1 MCIRDRPNIDSPKYQ
16 GQRKFMVSKLKSLG
30 INNKNV
36 LNALN
41 SVPRHLFMDPGLI
54 SHSYKNMAYP
64 IESGQTISQ
73 PYTVAF
79 QTELINCKEGDEV
92 LEIGTGSGYQA
103 AILSYLGFD
112 VFTIE
117 RNITLFKKSSLIFKN
132 LSIKIKKNL
141 LGDGYLGIADSA
153 PFDAI
158 IVTAAAKEIPK
169 NLMNQLKVGGRM
181 VIPIGEDEQIMYRFT
196 RIEKSTFKKEEF
208 GQFKFVPMVKGK

>member
-1 MCIRDRPNIDSPKYQ
+1 MTPNIDSPKYQ
-16 GQRKFMVSKLKSLG
+16 GQRKLMVSKLKSLG

-41 SVPRHLFMDPGLI
+41 TVPRHLFMDPGLI

-64 IESGQTISQ
+64 IDSGQTISQ

-103 AILSYLGFD
+103 AILSHLGFN

-141 LGDGYLGIADSA
+141 LGDGYLGIVDSA

>member
-1 MCIRDRPNIDSPKYQ
+1 MTPNIDSPKYQ
-16 GQRKFMVSKLKSLG
+16 GQRKLMASKLKSLG

-64 IESGQTISQ
+64 IDSGQTISQ

-196 RIEKSTFKKEEF
+196 RIEKSTFKREEF

>member
-1 MCIRDRPNIDSPKYQ
+1 METNIDSPKYR
-16 GQRKFMVSKLKSLG
+16 GQRNQMVSKLESLG
-30 INNKNV
+30 INDKNV

-41 SVPRHLFMDPGLI
+41 NVPRHLFMDPGLI
-54 SHSYKNMAYP
+54 SHSYKNNAYP

-79 QTELINCKEGDEV
+79 QTQLINCKQGDKV
-92 LEIGTGSGYQA
+92 LEIGTGSGYQT

-117 RNITLFKKSSLIFKN
+117 RDVTLFKKSSLIFKN
-132 LSIKIKKNL
+132 LSIKIKMNL
-141 LGDGYLGIADSA
+141 FADGYLGIIDSA
-153 PFDAI
+153 PFDGI
-158 IVTAAAKEIPK
+158 IATAAAKEIPK

-181 VIPIGEDEQIMYRFT
+181 VIPIGEENQTMYRFT
-196 RIEKSTFKKEEF
+196 RIEKSKFKKEEF

>member
-1 MCIRDRPNIDSPKYQ
+1 MTPNIDSPKYQ
-16 GQRKFMVSKLKSLG
+16 GQRKLMVSKLKSLG

-64 IESGQTISQ
+64 IDSGQTISQ

-141 LGDGYLGIADSA
+141 LGDGYLGIVDSA

-196 RIEKSTFKKEEF
+196 RMEKSTFKKEEF
-208 GQFKFVPMVKGK
+208 GQFKFVPMIKGK

>member
-1 MCIRDRPNIDSPKYQ
+1 MTPNIDSPKYQ
-16 GQRKFMVSKLKSLG
+16 GQRKLMVSKLKSLG

-64 IESGQTISQ
+64 IDSGQTISQ

-79 QTELINCKEGDEV
+79 QTELINCNEGDEV

-103 AILSYLGFD
+103 AILSHLGFD

-141 LGDGYLGIADSA
+141 LGDGYLGIVDSA

-196 RIEKSTFKKEEF
+196 RIQKSTFKKEEF

>member
-1 MCIRDRPNIDSPKYQ
+1 MTRNIDSPKYQ
-16 GQRKFMVSKLKSLG
+16 GQRKLMVSKLKSLG

-64 IESGQTISQ
+64 IDSGQTISQ

-141 LGDGYLGIADSA
+141 LGDGYLGIVDSA

-196 RIEKSTFKKEEF
+196 RMEKSTFKKEEF
-208 GQFKFVPMVKGK
+208 GQFKFVPMIKGK

>member
-1 MCIRDRPNIDSPKYQ
+1 MDSKIDPPKYQ
-16 GQRKFMVSKLKSLG
+16 GQRKLLVSKLKSLG
-30 INNKNV
+30 IKNKKV

-41 SVPRHLFMDPGLI
+41 TVPRHLFMDPGLI
-54 SHSYKNMAYP
+54 SHSYKNLAYP
-64 IESGQTISQ
+64 IDSGQTISQ

-79 QTELINCKEGDEV
+79 QTELINCKEGDKV
-92 LEIGTGSGYQA
+92 LEIGTGSGYQT

-117 RNITLFKKSSLIFKN
+117 RDVTLFKKSSLIFKN

-141 LGDGYLGIADSA
+141 FADGYLGLIDSA

-169 NLMNQLKVGGRM
+169 NLMNQLKVGGRI
-181 VIPIGEDEQIMYRFT
+181 VIPIGEDNQTMFRFT
-196 RIEKSTFKKEEF
+196 RIEKSKYKREEF

>member
-1 MCIRDRPNIDSPKYQ
+1 MTPNIDSPKYQ
-16 GQRKFMVSKLKSLG
+16 GQRKLMVSKLKSLG

-41 SVPRHLFMDPGLI
+41 TVPRHLFMDPGLI

-64 IESGQTISQ
+64 IDSGQTISQ

-103 AILSYLGFD
+103 AILSHLGFN

-196 RIEKSTFKKEEF
+196 RMEKSTFKKEEF
-208 GQFKFVPMVKGK
+208 GQFKFVPMIKGK

>member
-1 MCIRDRPNIDSPKYQ
+1 MTPNIDSPKYQ
-16 GQRKFMVSKLKSLG
+16 GQRKLMVSKLKSLG

-41 SVPRHLFMDPGLI
+41 TVPRHLFMDPGLI

-64 IESGQTISQ
+64 IDSGQTISQ

-103 AILSYLGFD
+103 AILSHLGFN

-141 LGDGYLGIADSA
+141 LGDGYLGIVDSA

-208 GQFKFVPMVKGK
+208 GQFKFVPMIKGK

>member
-1 MCIRDRPNIDSPKYQ
+1 MDSKIDPPKYQ
-16 GQRKFMVSKLKSLG
+16 GQRKLLVSKLKSLG
-30 INNKNV
+30 IKNKKV

-41 SVPRHLFMDPGLI
+41 KVPRHLFMDPGLI
-54 SHSYKNMAYP
+54 SHSYKNLAYP

-79 QTELINCKEGDEV
+79 QTELINCKEGDKV
-92 LEIGTGSGYQA
+92 LEIGTGSGYQT

-117 RNITLFKKSSLIFKN
+117 RDVTLFKKSSLIFKN

-141 LGDGYLGIADSA
+141 FADGYLGLIDSA

-169 NLMNQLKVGGRM
+169 NLMNQLKVGGRI
-181 VIPIGEDEQIMYRFT
+181 VIPIGEDSQTMFRFT
-196 RIEKSTFKKEEF
+196 RIEKSKYKREEF

>member
-1 MCIRDRPNIDSPKYQ
+1 MTPNIDSPKYQ
-16 GQRKFMVSKLKSLG
+16 GQRKLMASKLKSLG

-64 IESGQTISQ
+64 IDSGQTISQ

>member
-1 MCIRDRPNIDSPKYQ
+1 MDSKIDPPKYQ
-16 GQRKFMVSKLKSLG
+16 GQRKILVSKLKSLG
-30 INNKNV
+30 IKNKKV

-41 SVPRHLFMDPGLI
+41 RVPRHLFMDPGLI
-54 SHSYKNMAYP
+54 SHSYKNLAYP

-79 QTELINCKEGDEV
+79 QTELINCKEGDKV
-92 LEIGTGSGYQA
+92 LEIGTGSGYQT

-117 RNITLFKKSSLIFKN
+117 RDVTLFKKSSLIFKN

-141 LGDGYLGIADSA
+141 FADGYLGLIDSA

-169 NLMNQLKVGGRM
+169 NLMNQLKVGGRI
-181 VIPIGEDEQIMYRFT
+181 VIPIGEDSQTMFRFT
-196 RIEKSTFKKEEF
+196 RIEKSKYKREEF

>member
-1 MCIRDRPNIDSPKYQ
+1 MDSKIDPPKYQ
-16 GQRKFMVSKLKSLG
+16 GQRKLLVSKLKSLG
-30 INNKNV
+30 IKNKKV
-36 LNALN
+36 FDALN
-41 SVPRHLFMDPGLI
+41 RVPRHLFMDPGLI
-54 SHSYKNMAYP
+54 SHSYKNLAYP
-64 IESGQTISQ
+64 IDSGQTISQ

-79 QTELINCKEGDEV
+79 QTELINCKEGDKV
-92 LEIGTGSGYQA
+92 LEIGTGSGYQT

-117 RNITLFKKSSLIFKN
+117 RDVTLFKKSSLIFKN

-141 LGDGYLGIADSA
+141 FADGYLGLIDSA

-169 NLMNQLKVGGRM
+169 NLMNQLKVGGRI
-181 VIPIGEDEQIMYRFT
+181 VIPIGEDNQTMFRFT
-196 RIEKSTFKKEEF
+196 RIEKSKYKREEF

>member
-1 MCIRDRPNIDSPKYQ
+1 MTPNIDSPKYQ
-16 GQRKFMVSKLKSLG
+16 GQRKLMVSKLKSLG

-64 IESGQTISQ
+64 IDSGQTISQ

-196 RIEKSTFKKEEF
+196 RMEKSTFKKEEF
-208 GQFKFVPMVKGK
+208 GQFKFVPMIKGK

>member
-1 MCIRDRPNIDSPKYQ
+1 METNIDSPKYR
-16 GQRKFMVSKLKSLG
+16 GQRNQMISKLESLG
-30 INNKNV
+30 INDKNV

-41 SVPRHLFMDPGLI
+41 NVPRHLFMDPGLI
-54 SHSYKNMAYP
+54 SHSYKNNAYP

-79 QTELINCKEGDEV
+79 QTQLINCKQGDKV
-92 LEIGTGSGYQA
+92 LEIGTGSGYQTS
-103 AILSYLGFD
+103 ILSYLGFD

-117 RNITLFKKSSLIFKN
+117 RDVTLFKKSSLIFKN
-132 LSIKIKKNL
+132 LSIKIKMNL
-141 LGDGYLGIADSA
+141 FADGYLGIIDSA
-153 PFDAI
+153 PFDGI

-181 VIPIGEDEQIMYRFT
+181 VIPIGEEDQTMYRFT
-196 RIEKSTFKKEEF
+196 RIEKSKFKKEEF

>member
-1 MCIRDRPNIDSPKYQ
+1 MTPNIDSPKYQ
-16 GQRKFMVSKLKSLG
+16 GQRKLMVSKLKSLG

-64 IESGQTISQ
+64 IDSGQTISQ

-141 LGDGYLGIADSA
+141 LGDGYLGIVDSA

-208 GQFKFVPMVKGK
+208 GQFKFVPMIKGK

>member
-1 MCIRDRPNIDSPKYQ
+1 
-16 GQRKFMVSKLKSLG
+16 MVSKLKSLG

-64 IESGQTISQ
+64 IDSGQTISQ

-79 QTELINCKEGDEV
+79 QTELINCKQGDEV

-117 RNITLFKKSSLIFKN
+117 RNITLFKKSSLIFK
-132 LSIKIKKNL
+132 K
-141 LGDGYLGIADSA
+141 
-153 PFDAI
+153 P
-158 IVTAAAKEIPK
+158 
-169 NLMNQLKVGGRM
+169 Q
-181 VIPIGEDEQIMYRFT
+181 
-196 RIEKSTFKKEEF
+196 
-208 GQFKFVPMVKGK
+208 

>member
-1 MCIRDRPNIDSPKYQ
+1 METNIDSPKYR
-16 GQRKFMVSKLKSLG
+16 GQRNQMVSKLESLG
-30 INNKNV
+30 INDKNV

-41 SVPRHLFMDPGLI
+41 NIPRHLFMDPGLI
-54 SHSYKNMAYP
+54 SHSYKNNAYP

-79 QTELINCKEGDEV
+79 QTQLINCKQGDKV
-92 LEIGTGSGYQA
+92 LEIGTGSGYQTS
-103 AILSYLGFD
+103 ILSYLGFD

-117 RNITLFKKSSLIFKN
+117 RDVTLFKKSSLIFKN
-132 LSIKIKKNL
+132 LSIKIKMNL
-141 LGDGYLGIADSA
+141 FADGYLGIIDSA

-181 VIPIGEDEQIMYRFT
+181 VIPIGEEDQTMYRFT
-196 RIEKSTFKKEEF
+196 RIEKSKFKKEEF

>member
-1 MCIRDRPNIDSPKYQ
+1 MTPNIDSPKYQ
-16 GQRKFMVSKLKSLG
+16 GQRKLMASKLKSLG

-41 SVPRHLFMDPGLI
+41 SVPRHLFMDSGLI

-64 IESGQTISQ
+64 IDSGQTISQ

-92 LEIGTGSGYQA
+92 LEIGTGSGYQT
-103 AILSYLGFD
+103 AILSYLGFN

-117 RNITLFKKSSLIFKN
+117 RDVTLFKKSSLIFKN

-141 LGDGYLGIADSA
+141 LGDGYLGIVDSA
-153 PFDAI
+153 PFDACLLY
-158 IVTAAAKEIPK
+158 TSDAA
-169 NLMNQLKVGGRM
+169 
-181 VIPIGEDEQIMYRFT
+181 DE
-196 RIEKSTFKKEEF
+196 
-208 GQFKFVPMVKGK
+208 